1 MIFYS
6 LDIETTGLN
15 PETDQILEIAI
26 LEVDSIDFSILRTL
40 HMYVR
45 HDRIE
50 GSPYAIKM
58 NSDIINKIYNNSD
71 EENTYYSENVGS
83 KILQFLKYNKV
94 TFAGKNVST
103 FDIPFLKKY
112 CPRLEYHHRSID
124 PTILFFDPQVDVTL
138 PDLSKCKVR
147 AGLSPNVSHTA
158 IDDAKDIVDLLKFYY
173 GNTSNS

>member
-26 LEVDSIDFSILRTL
+26 LEVDSTDFSILRTL

-58 NSDIINKIYNNSD
+58 NSDIMNKIYNNSD
-71 EENTYYSENVGS
+71 EENTYYSE
-83 KILQFLKYNKV
+83 
-94 TFAGKNVST
+94 NVST